1 MACHVLD
8 GFSGQNAERE
18 ARSLTAMW
26 FKIAALFLGGPGSAV
41 QAKRKVQ
48 EGSSQ
53 LAVRTTSCGR
63 AGVKLGDKN
72 VVSNCIAHEFSIIL
86 RAKHLHDPVL
96 MERNR
101 FG

>member
-1 MACHVLD
+1 VFSRSD
-8 GFSGQNAERE
+8 VVQNRSPFSGGP
-18 ARSLTAMW
+18 W
-26 FKIAALFLGGPGSAV
+26 FGATSEE
-41 QAKRKVQ
+41 
-48 EGSSQ
+48 EGS
-53 LAVRTTSCGR
+53 GR
-63 AGVKLGDKN
+63 FEPACRSDDELRKAGVKLGDKN